1 MDLKIDPLFQTAI
14 PPLSDAE
21 YEQLRDNIL
30 ADGEVYEPIITWNG
44 TIIDGHNRWRIIQ
57 EHWDVLKDKYHTR
70 EMNFPDQWA
79 AFDWMYR
86 KQLGRR
92 NLTEEQRAYMIGK
105 MYDARKHGVGGQ
117 AGNTNAQKRTGHDDP
132 IVFSANAPGRTD
144 EEIGAELGIG
154 SRTVRRANEFSQG
167 VDALREVS
175 PDAAEKILSGE
186 AEVSWKDIRAIPKL
200 EPEMVREMADAIV
213 NGGPSPRQIRMPRGG
228 TKEQRKAYEEIAE
241 IERDMYDRSAVP
253 EFTIDHLADDIR
265 LSAELFSGT
274 IRHTL
279 TELNYVLTEENKDVV
294 IDTIERFIIKDAKLL
309 IEQLQ
314 TDLNLFRLPTEAK
327 EPEIEVMPV

>member
-1 MDLKIDPLFQTAI
+1 MTIKADPQFQNAI
-14 PPLSDAE
+14 PPLTEEE
-21 YEQLRDNIL
+21 YSQLRDNIL

-70 EMNFPDQWA
+70 EMDFSDRWA

-117 AGNTNAQKRTGHDDP
+117 AGNSNARKQTGHGDP
-132 IVFSANAPGRTD
+132 IVSSADAPGRTD

-154 SRTVRRANEFSQG
+154 SRTVRRASEFSQG
-167 VDALREVS
+167 VDALREIS
-175 PDAAEKILSGE
+175 QDAAEKVLSGE
-186 AEVSWKDIRAIPKL
+186 AEVPWKDIRAIPKL

-213 NGGPSPRQIRMPRGG
+213 SGGPSPRQIRMPRGG
-228 TKEQRKAYEEIAE
+228 TKEQRKAYEEIAA
-241 IERDMYDRSAVP
+241 IERDMYDRSTVP

-265 LSAELFSGT
+265 LSAEVFSGT
-274 IRHTL
+274 IRQTL
-279 TELNYVLTEENKDVV
+279 KELSYILTEENKAVV
-294 IDTIERFIIKDAKLL
+294 IDAIDRFIIKDAERL

-314 TDLNLFRLPTEAK
+314 TDLNQFRLPTEDK
-327 EPEIEVMPV
+327 ESENEVMTV